1 MTEAQKSRS
10 PEQLAILAQARI
22 KAQAVRSENAKL
34 KSQERELA
42 KLEKDK
48 EKENRKKNVTDRM
61 AKLKGTP
68 EPEEGSIE
76 EEAIEEEAEPAP
88 KPIKKTKKKPKQK
101 IVEVSDSED
110 SEEEEIVYIK
120 KAKPKRVVYREE
132 RPVPVE
138 PPKPVYRH
146 IRAEH
151 ADLYKR
157 MFTI

>member
-1 MTEAQKSRS
+1 MTEAQKARS
-10 PEQLAILAQARI
+10 PEQLAILAQARV

-34 KSQERELA
+34 KAQEREVA
-42 KLEKDK
+42 KLEKQQ
-48 EKENRKKNVTDRM
+48 EKENRKKNVTERM
-61 AKLKGTP
+61 AKLKGTVEHEPVEP
-68 EPEEGSIE
+68 EPVE
-76 EEAIEEEAEPAP
+76 EEEVDEPLP
-88 KPIKKTKKKPKQK
+88 KPIKKPIKKKPKQK
-101 IVEVSDSED
+101 IVEVSDSD

-120 KAKPKRVVYREE
+120 KSKPKKVVYREE

-138 PPKPVYRH
+138 QPKPVYRH